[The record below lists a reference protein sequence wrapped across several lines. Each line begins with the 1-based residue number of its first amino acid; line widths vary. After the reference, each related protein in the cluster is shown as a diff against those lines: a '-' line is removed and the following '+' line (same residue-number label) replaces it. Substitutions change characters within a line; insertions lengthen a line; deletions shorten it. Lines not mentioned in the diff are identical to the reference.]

1 MNDTTV
7 GFVGLGNVG
16 SKVANN
22 IINNGYKLYI
32 HDLDEIKSQS
42 LVSKGA
48 IFCKSIEE
56 LVPKVSVLITCLPS
70 PKSVKEVLL
79 KCVPKFNQKHLWI
92 EMSTTDEKD
101 MKYLS
106 KLVFDKNAE
115 VLEAPITGGQHRAES
130 GNISILVG
138 GSRASFKRSFP
149 ILSCIGH
156 QILHCGEIGK
166 ASTLKVVTNYL
177 ASINLLALGEALMV
191 CKKYGIDL
199 KTAFEG
205 IKISSGNSFVHETE
219 SQVILN
225 GSYDVGFTM
234 DLVFKDVGLFDKL
247 TKKYQIPA
255 ELSSLM
261 LEIFQRG
268 REKLGDRALSTSIVK
283 LLESKCN
290 DNLRA
295 SGFPSFL
302 EDKNQKQEAEEI
314 II

>member
-1 MNDTTV
+1 MNDTSI

-22 IINNGYKLYI
+22 IINNGYKLYV
-32 HDLDEIKSQS
+32 HDLNEIKSQS

-234 DLVFKDVGLFDKL
+234 DLVCKDVGLFDKL

-255 ELSSLM
+255 EVSSLM

-283 LLESKCN
+283 LLEDKCN